1 MAVINT
7 NVKALFSQMA
17 LGTSGRAQTVAMQQL
32 SSGKRVNSARDDA
45 AGMAIAT
52 RMTHQIRS
60 LNQAVRN
67 ANDAINL
74 IQTAEGATNEITD
87 MMQRMRELAV
97 QAVNDTNDNAQRSY
111 LDLEFQQLKQQIV
124 QISDNTEW
132 NGFPVLN
139 GTAGERVGEM
149 PVYKATSNNLSGS
162 VFINPTTTRSISGS
176 DAGEQQTMDFTA
188 VTPSEAIIKVAG
200 IDVNIVSLTDT
211 ASVTTY
217 AAKVKSTLEATN
229 AFNPTTSGRTIVNNA
244 GVLTFT
250 FAGSEGDVAKIPVL
264 GVAPVQV
271 DNSRKA
277 VTQAVESFSG
287 NGAFTKSGS
296 LSMSVSSAGVVTASF
311 LTSDNNT
318 IQLTGVADPTN
329 SKVTFAK
336 ATNTNGQILSDDV
349 TYTFKDSTGTNSV
362 VSTRAL
368 SMSVNVEGSIPA
380 LRNGDLQIN
389 GIEIGAS
396 YPSDDPFSPIN
407 NAAGSAIAKVA
418 AINRKAVDSGTS
430 QGETQSLTFSGT
442 PTVGTITVAGIAVT
456 LTAQDNT
463 TPLVAAKVAA
473 ALKAN
478 PQFDTVTT
486 GRVVSY
492 APGSSVVNVTFAT
505 KEGDVPALSVLPG
518 TTGVTGLAETTAKN
532 FTASPG
538 TGVFA
543 KVNENIMSGKAM
555 SGTAVVSGVVF
566 INGYASADI
575 TTVMNNTRESRA
587 AVVRAINLITD
598 KTGVKAID
606 TGSDAKGISLVAQD
620 GRNIEVRFETA
631 ANADEFGNR
640 TGLRQGV
647 QAGTYSL
654 ESKIQAPIVLTS
666 SSTGDITRAGLI
678 NGNFTKNESVVNT
691 SPRTLVGPA
700 QAQVESYTIGGTV
713 ARTDTFV
720 ATINGKTYTSVPV
733 ATTTLSSPAYIQA
746 ARDSL
751 ISQINTDT
759 TLGVTAV
766 GGNATGEF
774 LLTASVPGTSF
785 TLTSSKTSA
794 SGTIANV
801 NVKPNAPA
809 NFKPLGMDDL
819 VINGVKIRPT
829 TSADDQFSSTA
840 TTSSDKSS
848 SAIAIANAINSQS
861 PDTGVRAIA
870 NPAVTSGMNTV
881 TSVPENGNYHLYVNG
896 VDISVAFVKDERGTQ
911 RRQKVMAA
919 INERTGQHGITA
931 SDNGNGITLS
941 SDGRNMSVWFDSN
954 VKNLSAASF
963 GLDKGGSVAQV
974 SRISVGGATTAIATD
989 RASVVINGQ
998 TITSATAAVTP
1009 QATLADLAA
1018 NLKAAID
1025 AAITSDAALA
1035 SPTLQNIKVEISG
1048 TDIVLTSY
1056 VAGSPFE
1063 LKGASIANAAA
1074 TGTSATLALATVT
1087 ANSMGNNDVTAIGSI
1102 PAQAGAGIAAQ
1113 PVATSKMAK
1122 TVYGTVRMISD
1133 PALLPKSPAPG
1144 GAPPSDQML
1153 KLNATGK
1160 AFTISSGDDG
1170 FGPNSNFAALGFQ
1183 EGTFGGRSSE
1193 DMDPPKVGRL
1203 AFQVGASAQQV
1214 VTIDLADFGKNGPIT
1229 SEITGDVDL
1238 NVEQRT
1244 ARINTSEGATDVLT
1258 KLDAVMDRVNATRAT
1273 MGAVMNRLDHVVTNL
1288 TNVSMNLSASRSTI
1302 EDADYASA
1310 STELA
1315 KTQIMQ
1321 QAATAVLAQANTS
1334 QQSVL
1339 KLLGN

>member
-32 SSGKRVNSARDDA
+32 STGKRVNSARDDA

-74 IQTAEGATNEITD
+74 IQTAEGATNGITD
-87 MMQRMRELAV
+87 MLQRMRELAV

-149 PVYKATSNNLSGS
+149 PVYKATSNNLTGS
-162 VFINPTTTRSISGS
+162 VFINPTTTRTIAGT
-176 DAGEQQTMDFTA
+176 DAGEQQTMTFTGG
-188 VTPSEAIIKVAG
+188 TFSTGTINVAG
-200 IDVNIVSLTDT
+200 VDVNITT
-211 ASVTTY
+211 ADIADATAF
-217 AAKVKSTLEATN
+217 AAKVKSTLESTS
-229 AFNPTTSGRTIVNNA
+229 AFSPLTSGRTISASA

-250 FAGSEGDVAKIPVL
+250 FGANEGNVANLPVIL
-264 GVAPVQV
+264 NGTMAAAPAVATP
-271 DNSRKA
+271 RAA
-277 VTQAVESFSG
+277 VTQATEGFSN

-296 LSMSVSSAGVVTASF
+296 LSMSVTAAGVLSASF
-311 LTSDNNT
+311 LTNDNQS
-318 IQLTGVADPTN
+318 IALTGTLSAANGT
-329 SKVTFAK
+329 VTFTK
-336 ATNTNGQILSDDV
+336 ANGLNNQIISDDV
-349 TYTFKDSTGTNSV
+349 VYTLKDSTGTATATTSRAISLSISV
-362 VSTRAL
+362 D
-368 SMSVNVEGSIPA
+368 GSIPA

-389 GIEIGAS
+389 GIDIGAS
-396 YPSDDPFSPIN
+396 YPSDDKLSPVN
-407 NAAGSAIAKVA
+407 NAAGSAIAKAA

-430 QGETQSLTFSGT
+430 QGETQSITFGGT
-442 PTVGTITVAGIAVT
+442 PTVGTITVAGIPVT
-456 LTAQDNT
+456 LTSADNT
-463 TPLVAAKVAA
+463 TPLVAAKIAA
-473 ALKAN
+473 TLKAN
-478 PQFDTVTT
+478 PQFDTATT

-492 APGSSVVNVTFAT
+492 AAGSSVVNVTFAK
-505 KEGDVPALSVLPG
+505 KEGDVPSLSILPG
-518 TTGVTGLAETTAKN
+518 TTGVTGIVETTAQN

-587 AVVRAINLITD
+587 AVVRAINLISD

-620 GRNIEVRFETA
+620 GRNIEVRFETT
-631 ANADEFGNR
+631 ANADDFGSR

-666 SSTGDITRAGLI
+666 GATGDITRAGLI
-678 NGNFTKNESVVNT
+678 SGNFTKNESVVNT
-691 SPRTLVGPA
+691 SPRSVVGSA
-700 QAQVESYTIGGTV
+700 QAQVESFTIGGTV
-713 ARTDTFV
+713 AATDTFTV
-720 ATINGKTYTSVPV
+720 TINGKPFTNTASAAV
-733 ATTTLSSPAYIQA
+733 ANTDSRVYAQA
-746 ARDSL
+746 ARTSL
-751 ISQINTDT
+751 INKINLDT
-759 TLGVTAV
+759 TLGVTASA
-766 GGNATGEF
+766 GNSTGE
-774 LLTASVPGTSF
+774 LILTATIPGTSY
-785 TLTSSKTSA
+785 TLATSKSA
-794 SGTIANV
+794 GGDISNV
-801 NVKPNAPA
+801 NVKPNMPA
-809 NFKPLGMDDL
+809 SFKPLGMDDL
-819 VINGVKIRPT
+819 TINGIKIRPT
-829 TSADDQFSSTA
+829 TSADDIYSTTA
-840 TTSSDKSS
+840 ITSSDKSS

-861 PDTGVRAIA
+861 PETGVRAIA
-870 NPAVTSGMNTV
+870 NPALTAGSNT
-881 TSVPENGNYHLYVNG
+881 TTLVPASGNYTLYVNG
-896 VDISVAFVKDERGTQ
+896 TPINVAFVQNETGTD
-911 RRQKVMAA
+911 RRNKVVAA

-931 SDNGNGITLS
+931 SNNGNGVTLS

-954 VKNLSAASF
+954 VQNLSAASF

-974 SRISVGGATTAIATD
+974 SRISLGGTVAVGDSAT
-989 RASVVINGQ
+989 VVINGV
-998 TITSATAAVTP
+998 TIGSAVTT
-1009 QATLADLAA
+1009 ANTAADLATK
-1018 NLKAAID
+1018 LM
-1025 AAITSDAALA
+1025 AALNTTIG
-1035 SPTLQNIKVEISG
+1035 SDPTLKNISVSLEAG
-1048 TDIVLTSY
+1048 TTNLLVTSNIP
-1056 VAGSPFE
+1056 GSPFE
-1063 LKGASIANAAA
+1063 LKGALAAPVA
-1074 TGTSATLALATVT
+1074 AGLTIPTIGLSTVT

-1153 KLNATGK
+1153 KLNASGK

-1238 NVEQRT
+1238 NVEQRS
-1244 ARINTSEGATDVLT
+1244 ARINTSQGATDVLT

>member
-32 SSGKRVNSARDDA
+32 STGKRINSARDDA

-74 IQTAEGATNEITD
+74 IQTAEGATNGITD
-87 MMQRMRELAV
+87 MLQRMRELAV

-162 VFINPTTTRSISGS
+162 VFINPTTTRTIAGT
-176 DAGEQQTMDFTA
+176 DAGEKQTMDFATG
-188 VTPSEAIIKVAG
+188 TPTLATGTINVAG
-200 IDVNIVSLTDT
+200 TDINITSTDI
-211 ASVTTY
+211 ASATTF
-217 AAKVKSTLEATN
+217 AAKVKSALENTP
-229 AFNPTTSGRTIVNNA
+229 AFNPLTSGRTISNAA
-244 GVLTFT
+244 GVLTIT
-250 FAGSEGDVAKIPVL
+250 FGAAEGDVANIPVIL
-264 GVAPVQV
+264 NGTMSAAPAVASTRDAVVQ
-271 DNSRKA
+271 
-277 VTQAVESFSG
+277 TTEQFSN
-287 NGAFTKSGS
+287 NGAFTKSGA
-296 LSMSVSSAGVVTASF
+296 LSMSVDASGNLTASF
-311 LTSDNNT
+311 LTNDQKT
-318 IQLTGVADPTN
+318 IALTGTLNAAAGT
-329 SKVTFAK
+329 VTFTK
-336 ATNTNGQILSDDV
+336 ANGLNGQVISDDV
-349 TYTFKDSTGTNSV
+349 TYTLKNSAGTALSLA
-362 VSTRAL
+362 TRAVTA
-368 SMSVNVEGSIPA
+368 SVAVDGSIPA

-389 GIEIGAS
+389 GIDIGAS
-396 YPSDDPFSPIN
+396 YPSDDLLSPVN
-407 NAAGSAIAKVA
+407 NAAGSAIAKAA

-430 QGETQSLTFSGT
+430 QGETQSITFGGT
-442 PTVGTITVAGIAVT
+442 PTVGTITVAGIPVT
-456 LTAQDNT
+456 LTAADNT
-463 TPLVAAKVAA
+463 TPLVAAKIAA
-473 ALKAN
+473 ALKSN
-478 PQFDTVTT
+478 PQFDTTTT

-492 APGSSVVNVTFAT
+492 AAGSSVVNVTFAT
-505 KEGDVPALSVLPG
+505 KEGDVPTLSVLPG
-518 TTGVTGLAETTAKN
+518 TTGVTGIVETTAQN

-587 AVVRAINLITD
+587 AVVRAINLISD

-620 GRNIEVRFETA
+620 GRNIEVRFETT
-631 ANADEFGNR
+631 ANADDFGSR

-666 SSTGDITRAGLI
+666 GATGDITRAGLI
-678 NGNFTKNESVVNT
+678 SGNFTKNESVVNT
-691 SPRTLVGPA
+691 SPRALVGPA
-700 QAQVESYTIGGTV
+700 QAQVESFTIGGTAV
-713 ARTDTFV
+713 QADTFT
-720 ATINGKTYTSVPV
+720 ATINGKTYTSDAS
-733 ATTTLSSPAYIQA
+733 ATSGLTSAAYIQA

-751 ISQINTDT
+751 ISKINLDT

-766 GGNATGEF
+766 GGNSTGEM
-774 LLTASVPGTSF
+774 LLSAAVPGVSF
-785 TLTSSKTSA
+785 TLATSKTSTN
-794 SGTIANV
+794 GTISNV

-809 NFKPLGMDDL
+809 GFKPLGMDDL
-819 VINGVKIRPT
+819 TINGIKIRPT
-829 TSADDQFSSTA
+829 TSADDIYSSTA

-861 PDTGVRAIA
+861 PETGVRAIA
-870 NPAVTSGMNTV
+870 NAATSSGINTTTVVPAS
-881 TSVPENGNYHLYVNG
+881 GNYTLYVNG
-896 VDISVAFVKDERGTQ
+896 TAINVAFVQNETGTD
-911 RRQKVMAA
+911 RRNKVVAA

-931 SDNGNGITLS
+931 TNNGNGVSLA
-941 SDGRNMSVWFDSN
+941 SDGRNLSVWFDSN
-954 VKNLSAASF
+954 VQNLSAASF
-963 GLDKGGSVAQV
+963 GLDKGGTVAQV
-974 SRISVGGATTAIATD
+974 SRITVGGTGASAD
-989 RASVVINGQ
+989 RATVIVNGVS
-998 TITSATAAVTP
+998 ITSLAPGATGATATQASITDLASNL
-1009 QATLADLAA
+1009 QAAINAQISSNATL
-1018 NLKAAID
+1018 K
-1025 AAITSDAALA
+1025 
-1035 SPTLQNIKVEISG
+1035 NISVSISG
-1048 TDIVLTSY
+1048 SSLLLTSL
-1056 VAGSPFE
+1056 VPGSPFE
-1063 LKGASIANAAA
+1063 LKGAAITNVA
-1074 TGTSATLALATVT
+1074 GTSATLGLSTVT

-1102 PAQAGAGIAAQ
+1102 PAQAAAGIAAQ
-1113 PVATSKMAK
+1113 AVATSKMAK

-1170 FGPNSNFAALGFQ
+1170 FGPNSNFGALGFQ

-1244 ARINTSEGATDVLT
+1244 SRINTSEGATDVLT

>member
-32 SSGKRVNSARDDA
+32 STGKRVNSARDDA

-74 IQTAEGATNEITD
+74 IQTAEGATNGITD
-87 MMQRMRELAV
+87 MLQRMRELAV

-149 PVYKATSNNLSGS
+149 PVYKATSNNLTGS
-162 VFINPTTTRSISGS
+162 VFINPTTTRTIAGT
-176 DAGEQQTMDFTA
+176 DAGEQQTMTFTGG
-188 VTPSEAIIKVAG
+188 TFSTGTINVAG
-200 IDVNIVSLTDT
+200 VDVNITT
-211 ASVTTY
+211 ADVASATTF
-217 AAKVKSTLEATN
+217 AAKVKSTLESTS
-229 AFNPTTSGRTIVNNA
+229 AFSPLTSGRTIAANA

-250 FAGSEGDVAKIPVL
+250 FGANEGNVADLPVIL
-264 GVAPVQV
+264 NGTMAAAPAVATP
-271 DNSRKA
+271 RAA
-277 VTQAVESFSG
+277 VTQATEGFSN

-296 LSMSVSSAGVVTASF
+296 LSMSVTAAGVLSASF
-311 LTSDNNT
+311 LTNDNQT
-318 IQLTGVADPTN
+318 IALTGTLSAANGT
-329 SKVTFAK
+329 VTFTK
-336 ATNTNGQILSDDV
+336 ANGLNNQILSDDV
-349 TYTFKDSTGTNSV
+349 VYTLKDSTGTATATTS
-362 VSTRAL
+362 RAISL
-368 SMSVNVEGSIPA
+368 SISVEGSIPA

-389 GIEIGAS
+389 GIDIGAS
-396 YPSDDPFSPIN
+396 YPSDDKLSPLN
-407 NAAGSAIAKVA
+407 NAAGSAIAKAA

-430 QGETQSLTFSGT
+430 QGETQSITLGGT
-442 PTVGTITVAGIAVT
+442 PTVGTITVAGIPVT
-456 LTAQDNT
+456 LTSADNT
-463 TPLVAAKVAA
+463 TSLVAAKIAA
-473 ALKAN
+473 TLKGN
-478 PQFDTVTT
+478 PQFDTATT

-492 APGSSVVNVTFAT
+492 AAGSSVVNVQFAT
-505 KEGDVPALSVLPG
+505 KEGDVPTLSVLPG
-518 TTGVTGLAETTAKN
+518 TTGVTGIVEVTAQN
-532 FTASPG
+532 FMASPG

-566 INGYASADI
+566 VNGYASADI

-587 AVVRAINLITD
+587 AVVRAINLISD

-620 GRNIEVRFETA
+620 GRNIEVRFETT
-631 ANADEFGNR
+631 ANADDFGSR

-654 ESKIQAPIVLTS
+654 ESKVQAPIVLTS
-666 SSTGDITRAGLI
+666 GSTGDITRAGLI
-678 NGNFTKNESVVNT
+678 KGNFTKNESVVNT

-700 QAQVESYTIGGTV
+700 QAQVESFTIGGTV
-713 ARTDTFV
+713 ANTDTFSV
-720 ATINGKTYTSVPV
+720 TINGTTFTNV
-733 ATTTLSSPAYIQA
+733 ATPTTPQG
-746 ARDSL
+746 ARDAL
-751 ISQINTDT
+751 ITLINANT

-766 GGNATGEF
+766 AGNSTGEMF
-774 LLTASVPGTSF
+774 LTASVPGTSF
-785 TLTSSKTSA
+785 TLATAKSSA
-794 SGTIANV
+794 AGTISNV
-801 NVKPNAPA
+801 NIKPNAPA
-809 NFKPLGMDDL
+809 SFKPLGMDDL
-819 VINGVKIRPT
+819 TINGIKIRPT
-829 TSADDQFSSTA
+829 TSADDIYSSTA

-861 PDTGVRAIA
+861 PETGVRAIA
-870 NPAVTSGMNTV
+870 NPATTEGMNTN
-881 TSVPENGNYHLYVNG
+881 TLVPANGNYTLYVNSTP
-896 VDISVAFVKDERGTQ
+896 INVAFVQNETGTER
-911 RRQKVMAA
+911 RNKVVAA

-931 SDNGNGITLS
+931 TNNGNGVTLS

-954 VKNLSAASF
+954 VQNLSAASF

-974 SRISVGGATTAIATD
+974 SRISIGGTVTAADTAT
-989 RASVVINGQ
+989 VVINGV
-998 TITSATAAVTP
+998 TITSAG
-1009 QATLADLAA
+1009 AA
-1018 NLKAAID
+1018 NTTASDLTTKLMAAINTAIAAND
-1025 AAITSDAALA
+1025 SLKNISVSLDGSSTTNIAITSL
-1035 SPTLQNIKVEISG
+1035 
-1048 TDIVLTSY
+1048 

-1063 LKGASIANAAA
+1063 LKGAKVTPA
-1074 TGTSATLALATVT
+1074 TATTTVGLSTVT

-1113 PVATSKMAK
+1113 AVATSKMAK

-1160 AFTISSGDDG
+1160 AFTVSSGDDG

-1203 AFQVGASAQQV
+1203 AFQVGASAKQV

-1229 SEITGDVDL
+1229 SEITGDVDR
-1238 NVEQRT
+1238 NVEQRS
-1244 ARINTSEGATDVLT
+1244 ARINTSQGATDVLT